1 MAYKHKIKKKKREK
15 NCFHVSRCEIF
26 TDRRRG
32 KLLTSVCVC
41 VNCEVEG
48 GFNKSQDIDKRK
60 REKGISSFRRWY
72 FLRPQLRAMRK
83 YVFPILI
90 EYRDLKLTFSS
101 YSFQNLKLLRIDVN
115 VNVNGMQNKRIQR
128 HMQSNESSYFPPLAT
143 PSNFKCGS

>member
-1 MAYKHKIKKKKREK
+1 MAYKHKIKKKKKKKKKKKLFPCQPLR
-15 NCFHVSRCEIF
+15 NFHRPQ
-26 TDRRRG
+26 
-32 KLLTSVCVC
+32 K
-41 VNCEVEG
+41 G

-72 FLRPQLRAMRK
+72 LLRPQLRAK
-83 YVFPILI
+83 GEYVFPILI

-115 VNVNGMQNKRIQR
+115 VNVNIMQNKRIIQR
-128 HMQSNESSYFPPLAT
+128 HMQRNESSYFPPLAT

>member
-1 MAYKHKIKKKKREK
+1 MAYKHKIKKKEKKKRRK

-32 KLLTSVCVC
+32 KLLTSLC

-72 FLRPQLRAMRK
+72 LLRP
-83 YVFPILI
+83 
-90 EYRDLKLTFSS
+90 
-101 YSFQNLKLLRIDVN
+101 
-115 VNVNGMQNKRIQR
+115 
-128 HMQSNESSYFPPLAT
+128 
-143 PSNFKCGS
+143 